1 MRVHTMGLLVIA
13 IDRDNDLGR
22 KTGIRSPVIG
32 REPNVKAALE
42 LGLADPEES
51 DTNTMLEAIRTYD
64 QLIDDGEDVEVVTIC
79 GDIRVGTKSD
89 MKIAN
94 TLDQVI
100 TQTKSTRAI
109 LVSDGSDDLQLEP
122 IIRSRLRID
131 STRMVVVQ
139 QSRPIEDTL
148 YTIVHKMEDPKIQR
162 QFILPI
168 ALIVFVWGLAGILG
182 LSEIASGL
190 IWVILSG
197 YLLVKVAG
205 WEDEFRT
212 FYNELLTTSERVSVY
227 SYVWL
232 IAILLFIVGVAQG
245 IEQMDLS
252 KELGV
257 AAMVLA
263 FLGLDGILPYL
274 LSAIVCI
281 EVSRTIDTYVRE
293 SIFNINIIRFIF
305 TVVSLGVITAG
316 IIDIMSD
323 VVVRTDLAATEEPDY
338 TQGIWFISLGLLI
351 AFIGRIVFDILRE
364 RVAEENSS
372 TDEKLTIDE

>member
-1 MRVHTMGLLVIA
+1 MGLLIIA

-32 REPNVKAALE
+32 REANVKAALE

-64 QLIDDGEDVEVVTIC
+64 QLLDDGEDVEVVTIC

-263 FLGLDGILPYL
+263 FLGLNGILPYL

-293 SIFNINIIRFIF
+293 GTFNINIIRFIF

-323 VVVRTDLAATEEPDY
+323 VVVRTDLAATEDPDY

-364 RVAEENSS
+364 RIAEGDS
-372 TDEKLTIDE
+372 TSDEKLTIDE

>member
-1 MRVHTMGLLVIA
+1 MGLLIIA

-32 REPNVKAALE
+32 REANIKAALE

-64 QLIDDGEDVEVVTIC
+64 QLLDDGEDVEVVTIC

-293 SIFNINIIRFIF
+293 GIFNINIIRFIF

-323 VVVRTDLAATEEPDY
+323 VVVRTDLAATEDPDY

-364 RVAEENSS
+364 RIAEDAS
-372 TDEKLTIDE
+372 TSDEKLTIDE

>member
-1 MRVHTMGLLVIA
+1 MGLLIIA

-32 REPNVKAALE
+32 REANVKAALE

-293 SIFNINIIRFIF
+293 GTFNINIIRFIF
-305 TVVSLGVITAG
+305 TVVSLGAMTAG
-316 IIDIMSD
+316 VIDIMSD
-323 VVVRTDLAATEEPDY
+323 VVVRTDLAATEDPDY

>member
-64 QLIDDGEDVEVVTIC
+64 QLLDDGEDVEVVTIC

-100 TQTKSTRAI
+100 IKTKSTRAI

-252 KELGV
+252 TELGV

-293 SIFNINIIRFIF
+293 GTFNINIIRFIF
-305 TVVSLGVITAG
+305 TVVSLGAMTAG
-316 IIDIMSD
+316 VIDIMSD
-323 VVVRTDLAATEEPDY
+323 VVVRTDLAATEDPDY

>member
-1 MRVHTMGLLVIA
+1 MGLLIIA

-32 REPNVKAALE
+32 REANVKAALE

-64 QLIDDGEDVEVVTIC
+64 QLLDDGEDVEVVTIC

-100 TQTKSTRAI
+100 TKTKSTRAI

-293 SIFNINIIRFIF
+293 GIFNINIIRFIF

-364 RVAEENSS
+364 RIAEGDS
-372 TDEKLTIDE
+372 TSDEKLTIDE

>member
-1 MRVHTMGLLVIA
+1 MGLLIIA

-32 REPNVKAALE
+32 REANVKAALE

-64 QLIDDGEDVEVVTIC
+64 QLLDDGESVEVVTIC
-79 GDIRVGTKSD
+79 GDVRVGTKSD

-100 TQTKSTRAI
+100 TKTKATKAV
-109 LVSDGSDDLQLEP
+109 LVSDGAEDRELEP

-148 YTIVHKMEDPKIQR
+148 YTIIHKMEDPKVQR

-168 ALIVFVWGLAGILG
+168 ALIVFVWGLAKILD
-182 LSEIASGL
+182 LSDIASGL
-190 IWVILSG
+190 IWVSLSG

-205 WEDEFRT
+205 WEDEFRN
-212 FYNELLTTSERVSVY
+212 FYNELLTTGERVSLY

-232 IAILLFIVGVAQG
+232 LAILLFVVGVAQG
-245 IEQMDLS
+245 MEQMDLT
-252 KELGV
+252 KEISV

-263 FLGLDGILPYL
+263 FLSWNGVLPYL
-274 LSAIVCI
+274 LLAIASI
-281 EVSRTIDTYVRE
+281 EVSRTIDAYVRDGV
-293 SIFNINIIRFIF
+293 FNINIVRFIF
-305 TVVSLGVITAG
+305 TVGSLGAITAG
-316 IIDIMSD
+316 MIEIMSS
-323 VVVRTDLAATEEPDY
+323 VVVRTALAESEEIDY
-338 TQGIWFISLGLLI
+338 TQGFWYIGIGLLI
-351 AFIGRIVFDILRE
+351 GFIGRIVFEIINE
-364 RVAEENSS
+364 RVEEGTSKDDFPEIS
-372 TDEKLTIDE
+372 KKV

>member
-1 MRVHTMGLLVIA
+1 MGLLVIA

-32 REPNVKAALE
+32 REANVKAALE

-64 QLIDDGEDVEVVTIC
+64 QLLDDGESVEVVTIC
-79 GDIRVGTKSD
+79 GDVRVGTKSD

-100 TQTKSTRAI
+100 TKTKATKAV
-109 LVSDGSDDLQLEP
+109 LVSDGAEDRELEP

-148 YTIVHKMEDPKIQR
+148 YTIIHKMEDPKVQR

-168 ALIVFVWGLAGILG
+168 ALIVFVWGLAKILD
-182 LSEIASGL
+182 LSDIASGL
-190 IWVILSG
+190 IWVSLSG

-205 WEDEFRT
+205 WEDEFRN
-212 FYNELLTTSERVSVY
+212 FYNELLTTGERVSLY

-232 IAILLFIVGVAQG
+232 LAILLFVVGVAQG
-245 IEQMDLS
+245 MEQMDLT
-252 KELGV
+252 KEISV

-263 FLGLDGILPYL
+263 FLSWNGVLPYL
-274 LSAIVCI
+274 LLAIASI
-281 EVSRTIDTYVRE
+281 EVSRTIDAYVRDGV
-293 SIFNINIIRFIF
+293 FNINIVRFIF
-305 TVVSLGVITAG
+305 TVGSLGAITAG
-316 IIDIMSD
+316 MIEIMSS
-323 VVVRTDLAATEEPDY
+323 VVVRTALAESEEIDY
-338 TQGIWFISLGLLI
+338 TQGFWYIGIGLLI
-351 AFIGRIVFDILRE
+351 GFIGRIVFEIINE
-364 RVAEENSS
+364 RVEEGTSKDDFPEIS
-372 TDEKLTIDE
+372 KKV